1 MSDQKKQSGLSDLI
15 NTITAGAA
23 SLTAGRKKKGAEPG
37 PESEPP
43 LTEPQD
49 RGSDLRATIDDLE
62 DPLHLDEQD
71 QQAPPSPAKKQMST
85 RKKVVLVAAVVCAAV
100 LAKNGVFAPSPELI
114 NPPGDNKSASNS
126 QPEDGQ
132 PSLPNMAE
140 NGLATGLNSVQG
152 GSAHADPDVGQ
163 TLDELALDGPFQK
176 PIMSQDQNER
186 PSDMPPPPGD
196 GFGFPTPPSNVSPP
210 PLEIGKT
217 DPKEPNRGDLTSP
230 FGGVPQTEAPAAPA
244 APAASEQ
251 NSLFGTLSAQ
261 PTQVPIAQVPDTEK
275 RDPVLGSASIKNPDS
290 GQQPSLQSNTDELKK
305 MEEQLAKKDGEIK
318 SLKAQLASKQHA
330 QPVRAKPAA
339 AHSQKQSIVVA
350 QRPQPRSTKPVAK
363 VAPRPKLCVKAVAP
377 PARNCPTCVAHAF
390 VVDTGAESM
399 VGQGDFL
406 AGYRVSITGD
416 RLDLQNSDGHVVH
429 KFWSQPNGCPSI

>member
-23 SLTAGRKKKGAEPG
+23 SLTAGRKKKVAEQG

-49 RGSDLRATIDDLE
+49 RVSDQRLTIDDLE
-62 DPLHLDEQD
+62 DPLQLDEQD
-71 QQAPPSPAKKQMST
+71 QQAPASPAKKQMST
-85 RKKVVLVAAVVCAAV
+85 RKKVLLVGALVCAAV

-114 NPPGDNKSASNS
+114 NPPGDNKSAANS

-132 PSLPNMAE
+132 PSLPNSAE
-140 NGLATGLNSVQG
+140 NGLATGLNSLQG

-163 TLDELALDGPFQK
+163 TLDELALDGPLQK
-176 PIMSQDQNER
+176 PIMSDDQNAR

-196 GFGFPTPPSNVSPP
+196 GFGFPTPPSEVSPP
-210 PLEIGKT
+210 PLEIGKAE
-217 DPKEPNRGDLTSP
+217 PKEPNRGGLTSP
-230 FGGVPQTEAPAAPA
+230 FDGVPQSETPTPPAAV
-244 APAASEQ
+244 EQ
-251 NSLFGTLSAQ
+251 NSLFGTLTSQPAQ
-261 PTQVPIAQVPDTEK
+261 EPVAEGKPMEK
-275 RDPVLGSASIKNPDS
+275 RDPVLGSTSIKNPDS

-318 SLKAQLASKQHA
+318 LLKAQLATKQPA

-339 AHSQKQSIVVA
+339 VHSHKQSTVVA

>member
-23 SLTAGRKKKGAEPG
+23 SLTAGRKKKGAEQG

-49 RGSDLRATIDDLE
+49 RVSDQRSTIDDLE
-62 DPLHLDEQD
+62 DPLQLDEQD
-71 QQAPPSPAKKQMST
+71 QQAPASPAKKQMST
-85 RKKVVLVAAVVCAAV
+85 RKKVLLVGALVCAAV

-114 NPPGDNKSASNS
+114 NPPGDNKSTANS

-132 PSLPNMAE
+132 SSLPNSAE
-140 NGLATGLNSVQG
+140 NGLATGLNSLQG

-163 TLDELALDGPFQK
+163 TLDELALDGPLQK
-176 PIMSQDQNER
+176 PIMSEDQNAR
-186 PSDMPPPPGD
+186 PSEMPPPPGD
-196 GFGFPTPPSNVSPP
+196 GFGFPTPPSEVSPP
-210 PLEIGKT
+210 PLEIGKAE
-217 DPKEPNRGDLTSP
+217 PKEPNRGGLTSP
-230 FGGVPQTEAPAAPA
+230 FDGVPQSETPTAPAAV
-244 APAASEQ
+244 EQ
-251 NSLFGTLSAQ
+251 NSLFGTLTPQPAQ
-261 PTQVPIAQVPDTEK
+261 EPVAEGNAQEK
-275 RDPVLGSASIKNPDS
+275 RDPVLGSTSIKNPDS

-318 SLKAQLASKQHA
+318 LLKAQLATKQPA
-330 QPVRAKPAA
+330 QPVRSKPAA
-339 AHSQKQSIVVA
+339 VHSHKQSTVVA

>member
-23 SLTAGRKKKGAEPG
+23 SLTAGRKKKGAEQG

-49 RGSDLRATIDDLE
+49 RVSDLRATIDDLE
-62 DPLHLDEQD
+62 DPLQLDEQD
-71 QQAPPSPAKKQMST
+71 QQAPASPAKKEMST
-85 RKKVVLVAAVVCAAV
+85 RKKVLLVGALVCAAV

-114 NPPGDNKSASNS
+114 NPPGEKSASS
-126 QPEDGQ
+126 SKPQDGQ
-132 PSLPNMAE
+132 PTLPNTAE
-140 NGLATGLNSVQG
+140 NGLATGLNSLQG

-163 TLDELALDGPFQK
+163 TLDELALDGPLQK
-176 PIMSQDQNER
+176 PIMSEGQNAR

-196 GFGFPTPPSNVSPP
+196 GFGFPTPPTDVSPP

-217 DPKEPNRGDLTSP
+217 EPKEPNRGDLTNP
-230 FGGVPQTEAPAAPA
+230 FDGVPQSETPT

-261 PTQVPIAQVPDTEK
+261 PAQPPVAQVTAIEK

-318 SLKAQLASKQHA
+318 LLKAQLASKQPA

-339 AHSQKQSIVVA
+339 VHSHKQSTVVA
-350 QRPQPRSTKPVAK
+350 QRQQPRATNPLAK
-363 VAPRPKLCVKAVAP
+363 AAPRPKLCVKAVAP